1 MLGRYIIQRLLHL
14 IPVLIMVSM
23 IVFLI
28 VHIIPGDPILVML
41 GVDPEV
47 GATYTEEQYRELQ
60 KMLGFDRPVSSR
72 LICPSSFQQSLSL

>member
-14 IPVLIMVSM
+14 IPVLFLVTV

-47 GATYTEEQYRELQ
+47 GATYT
-60 KMLGFDRPVSSR
+60 
-72 LICPSSFQQSLSL
+72 

>member
-41 GVDPEV
+41 GVDPEM
-47 GATYTEEQYRELQ
+47 GATYTEEQYQELQ
-60 KMLGFDRPVSSR
+60 KMLPAVNWTDLDYTVR
-72 LICPSSFQQSLSL
+72 